1 MGIGMNRA
9 AWAALLGSAAL
20 AMSLAACDGGSATR
34 PAREQASG
42 SSAGGAGADQSRVAK
57 NDYGQGGY
65 SSQRYGS
72 GGGYGSDSGDDQ
84 TDHRKDPVVLLHGKP
99 RWASSRKY
107 AADESA
113 QYHFQRDGA
122 DFDAKN
128 VDEYVAKAHAFV
140 DRPPKDVLIMTRS
153 NGDKVMYDA
162 HGNVFAVATKDGAP
176 RTMFKPHDG
185 QAYWDK
191 QKAREDEYA
200 KRSENGDSS
209 YHRRASRDDDNSD
222 G

>member
-1 MGIGMNRA
+1 MGIEMNRA
-9 AWAALLGSAAL
+9 AWAALLGLAAL

-34 PAREQASG
+34 PAREQASA
-42 SSAGGAGADQSRVAK
+42 SSAGADATRTAK
-57 NDYGQGGY
+57 TDYGQGGY
-65 SSQRYGS
+65 RRDS
-72 GGGYGSDSGDDQ
+72 GYGGDSADDQ
-84 TDHRKDPVVLLHGKP
+84 PDHRKDPVALWHGKP

-122 DFDAKN
+122 DFDARS
-128 VDEYVAKAHAFV
+128 VDDYVAKAHAFV
-140 DRPPKDVLIMTRS
+140 DKPPRDALTLTRS
-153 NGDKVMYDA
+153 NGDKLIYDA
-162 HGNVFAVATKDGAP
+162 HGNVFAVVTKDGAP

-200 KRSENGDSS
+200 KRGGDSS
-209 YHRRASRDDDNSD
+209 YRRSSSRDDNSD

>member
-1 MGIGMNRA
+1 MGTNRA

-20 AMSLAACDGGSATR
+20 AMTLAACDGGSATK
-34 PAREQASG
+34 PAREQASA
-42 SSAGGAGADQSRVAK
+42 SSAGADQPRVAK
-57 NDYGQGGY
+57 NDFGHGGY
-65 SSQRYGS
+65 SSGRD
-72 GGGYGSDSGDDQ
+72 GGYGSDNADDQ
-84 TDHRKDPVVLLHGKP
+84 TDHRKDAVVLWHGKP

-122 DFDAKN
+122 DFGAKS
-128 VDEYVAKAHAFV
+128 VDDYVAKAHAFV
-140 DRPPKDVLIMTRS
+140 DKPPKDILILTRN

-162 HGNVFAVATKDGAP
+162 GGNVFAVATKDGAP

-191 QKAREDEYA
+191 QKAREEEYA
-200 KRSENGDSS
+200 KRSSDSS
-209 YHRRASRDDDNSD
+209 YRRRSSRDDDNSD

>member
-1 MGIGMNRA
+1 MGIKMNRA

-20 AMSLAACDGGSATR
+20 AVTLAACDGGSATR

-42 SSAGGAGADQSRVAK
+42 QMGGSSGGSDQSRAAK
-57 NDYGQGGY
+57 NDYGHSGY
-65 SSQRYGS
+65 SSGRES
-72 GGGYGSDSGDDQ
+72 GYGGDDQ
-84 TDHRKDPVVLLHGKP
+84 TDHRKDEVVLLHGKP

-122 DFDAKN
+122 DFGAKS
-128 VDEYVAKAHAFV
+128 VDDYVAKAHAFV
-140 DRPPKDVLIMTRS
+140 DKPPKDVLTLTRG
-153 NGDKVMYDA
+153 NGDKLIYDA
-162 HGNVFAVATKDGAP
+162 HGNVFAVVTKDGAP

-191 QKAREDEYA
+191 QKAREDDYA
-200 KRSENGDSS
+200 KRGGDSS
-209 YHRRASRDDDNSD
+209 YRRRGSSREDDNSD

>member
-1 MGIGMNRA
+1 MGIARNRA
-9 AWAALLGSAAL
+9 VWAALLGSAAL
-20 AMSLAACDGGSATR
+20 AVALAACDGGPATK
-34 PAREQASG
+34 PARDQASA
-42 SSAGGAGADQSRVAK
+42 SGAGADQPRTAK

-65 SSQRYGS
+65 SSSRDSGS
-72 GGGYGSDSGDDQ
+72 GADDQ
-84 TDHRKDPVVLLHGKP
+84 TDHRKDPVALWHGKP
-99 RWASSRKY
+99 RWASSRRY

-122 DFDAKN
+122 DFGAKS
-128 VDEYVAKAHAFV
+128 VDDFVAKAHAFV
-140 DRPPKDVLIMTRS
+140 DKPPKDVLTLTRS
-153 NGDKVMYDA
+153 NGDKLMYDA
-162 HGNVFAVATKDGAP
+162 HGNVFVVVTKDGAP

-200 KRSENGDSS
+200 KRGGDSS
-209 YHRRASRDDDNSD
+209 YRRRGSSREDDNGD

>member
-1 MGIGMNRA
+1 MGILRTRA
-9 AWAALLGSAAL
+9 AWVALMGSAAL
-20 AMSLAACDGGSATR
+20 ALTLAACDGGPATK

-42 SSAGGAGADQSRVAK
+42 SGSGADQARVAK

-65 SSQRYGS
+65 SSDRRD
-72 GGGYGSDSGDDQ
+72 GGYGSDSTGDEP
-84 TDHRKDPVVLLHGKP
+84 DHRKDPVVLLHGKP

-122 DFDAKN
+122 DFDAKS
-128 VDEYVAKAHAFV
+128 VDDYVAKAHAFV
-140 DRPPKDVLIMTRS
+140 DKPPKDVLLLTRS
-153 NGDKVMYDA
+153 NGDKLMYDA
-162 HGNVFAVATKDGAP
+162 HGNVFAVVTKDGAP

-200 KRSENGDSS
+200 KRGESGDSS
-209 YHRRASRDDDNSD
+209 YHRKSYSREDDNSD

>member
-1 MGIGMNRA
+1 MGIVKTRA
-9 AWAALLGSAAL
+9 IWTALLASASL
-20 AMSLAACDGGSATR
+20 SVTLAACDGGPATK

-42 SSAGGAGADQSRVAK
+42 GSGGSSGADQARVAR

-65 SSQRYGS
+65 SSQRYGRDS
-72 GGGYGSDSGDDQ
+72 NGGGSDDSYDEP
-84 TDHRKDPVVLLHGKP
+84 DHRKDPVVLLHGKP

-122 DFDAKN
+122 DFGAKS
-128 VDEYVAKAHAFV
+128 VDDYVAKAHAFV
-140 DRPPKDVLIMTRS
+140 DQPPKDVLVLTRN
-153 NGDKVMYDA
+153 NGDKLMYDA
-162 HGNVFAVATKDGAP
+162 HGNVFAVVTKDGAP

-200 KRSENGDSS
+200 KRGGDSS
-209 YHRRASRDDDNSD
+209 YHRRSREDDNSD

>member
-1 MGIGMNRA
+1 M
-9 AWAALLGSAAL
+9 GSAAMAL
-20 AMSLAACDGGSATR
+20 TLAACDGGAATK

-42 SSAGGAGADQSRVAK
+42 SSAGTDAPRLAK

-65 SSQRYGS
+65 SSQRYGQ
-72 GGGYGSDSGDDQ
+72 GGGYGSDSADDQ
-84 TDHRKDPVVLLHGKP
+84 TDHRKDPVALWHGKP

-122 DFDAKN
+122 DFDAKS
-128 VDEYVAKAHAFV
+128 VDDYVAKAHAFV
-140 DRPPKDVLIMTRS
+140 DKPPKDVLIMTRN

-200 KRSENGDSS
+200 KRSSDSS
-209 YHRRASRDDDNSD
+209 YHRRGSSRDDDNSD

>member
-1 MGIGMNRA
+1 M
-9 AWAALLGSAAL
+9 GSAAL
-20 AMSLAACDGGSATR
+20 AMTLAACDGGSATR
-34 PAREQASG
+34 PAREQASA
-42 SSAGGAGADQSRVAK
+42 SSAGADASRLAK
-57 NDYGQGGY
+57 NDYGQSGY
-65 SSQRYGS
+65 RA
-72 GGGYGSDSGDDQ
+72 GGGYASDNADDQ
-84 TDHRKDPVVLLHGKP
+84 TDHRKDPVVLWRGKP

-122 DFDAKN
+122 DFDAKS
-128 VDEYVAKAHAFV
+128 VDDYVAKAHAFV
-140 DRPPKDVLIMTRS
+140 DKPPKDVLMLTRS
-153 NGDKVMYDA
+153 NGDKLMYDA
-162 HGNVFAVATKDGAP
+162 HGNVFAVVTKDGAP

-200 KRSENGDSS
+200 KRGESGDSS
-209 YHRRASRDDDNSD
+209 YHRKSYSREDDNSD

>member
-9 AWAALLGSAAL
+9 AWAATLGSAAL
-20 AMSLAACDGGSATR
+20 ALTLAACDGGAATK
-34 PAREQASG
+34 PARDQASA
-42 SSAGGAGADQSRVAK
+42 SGAGADQPRVAK

-65 SSQRYGS
+65 SSRGR
-72 GGGYGSDSGDDQ
+72 DSGYDSADDQ
-84 TDHRKDPVVLLHGKP
+84 TDHRKDPVALWHGKP

-113 QYHFQRDGA
+113 QYHFQHDGA
-122 DFDAKN
+122 DFGAKS
-128 VDEYVAKAHAFV
+128 VDDYVAKAHAFV
-140 DRPPKDVLIMTRS
+140 DRPPKDVLTLTRN
-153 NGDKVMYDA
+153 NGDKLIYDS
-162 HGNVFAVATKDGAP
+162 HGNVFAVVTKDGAP

-200 KRSENGDSS
+200 KRGGDSS
-209 YHRRASRDDDNSD
+209 YRRRGSSRDDDNSD

>member
-1 MGIGMNRA
+1 
-9 AWAALLGSAAL
+9 
-20 AMSLAACDGGSATR
+20 MSLAACDGGPATKPARDQASASAT
-34 PAREQASG
+34 G
-42 SSAGGAGADQSRVAK
+42 SDRGRLVK

-65 SSQRYGS
+65 SSRGS
-72 GGGYGSDSGDDQ
+72 GYGSDNADDQ

-122 DFDAKN
+122 DFGAKT
-128 VDEYVAKAHAFV
+128 VDDYVAKAHAFV
-140 DRPPKDVLIMTRS
+140 DKPPKDVLTLTRS
-153 NGDKVMYDA
+153 NGDKLLYDA
-162 HGNVFAVATKDGAP
+162 HGNVFAVVTKDGAP

-200 KRSENGDSS
+200 KRSESGDGG
-209 YHRRASRDDDNSD
+209 YHRRGGSREDDNSD

>member
-1 MGIGMNRA
+1 MGIGSNRA
-9 AWAALLGSAAL
+9 VWTALVGSAAL
-20 AMSLAACDGGSATR
+20 AVTLAACDGGSATR
-34 PAREQASG
+34 PAREQASA
-42 SSAGGAGADQSRVAK
+42 SSAGADASRLAK
-57 NDYGQGGY
+57 NDYGQSGY
-65 SSQRYGS
+65 SSQRYGRDN
-72 GGGYGSDSGDDQ
+72 GYGSDDADQ
-84 TDHRKDPVVLLHGKP
+84 TDHRKDPVVLWRGKP

-113 QYHFQRDGA
+113 QYHFQQDGA
-122 DFDAKN
+122 DFGAKS
-128 VDEYVAKAHAFV
+128 VDDYVAKAHAFV
-140 DRPPKDVLIMTRS
+140 DKPPKDVLIMTRS

-162 HGNVFAVATKDGAP
+162 HGNVFAVVTKDGAP

-200 KRSENGDSS
+200 KRGSDSS
-209 YHRRASRDDDNSD
+209 YRRRGSSRDDDNSD

>member
-1 MGIGMNRA
+1 MGIKTKGA
-9 AWAALLGSAAL
+9 AWAALMGSAAL
-20 AMSLAACDGGSATR
+20 AVTLAACDGGSATR
-34 PAREQASG
+34 PAREQASA
-42 SSAGGAGADQSRVAK
+42 SSAGADAPRVAK
-57 NDYGQGGY
+57 SDYGHGGY
-65 SSQRYGS
+65 SSGRDS
-72 GGGYGSDSGDDQ
+72 GYGSASADDQ
-84 TDHRKDPVVLLHGKP
+84 TDHRQDAVVLLHGKP

-122 DFDAKN
+122 DFGARS
-128 VDEYVAKAHAFV
+128 VDDYVAKAHAFV
-140 DRPPKDVLIMTRS
+140 DKPPKDVLILTRN

-191 QKAREDEYA
+191 QKAREEEYA
-200 KRSENGDSS
+200 KRGGDSS
-209 YHRRASRDDDNSD
+209 YRRRGSSREDDNSD

>member
-1 MGIGMNRA
+1 MGILRTRV

-65 SSQRYGS
+65 SSQRYGRDS
-72 GGGYGSDSGDDQ
+72 GSGSDDADDQ

-122 DFDAKN
+122 DFDAKS
-128 VDEYVAKAHAFV
+128 VDDYVAKAHAFV
-140 DRPPKDVLIMTRS
+140 DKPPKDVLLLTRS
-153 NGDKVMYDA
+153 NGDKLIYDA
-162 HGNVFAVATKDGAP
+162 KSNVFAVVSRDGAP
-176 RTMFKPHDG
+176 RTMFKPRDG
-185 QAYWDK
+185 ATYWNEQK
-191 QKAREDEYA
+191 QREND
-200 KRSENGDSS
+200 RSSQGSQ
-209 YHRRASRDDDNSD
+209 